1 VYAFG
6 VLFLGPLLRP
16 QFSLLFNPFGL
27 RCLESCRV
35 SRVRGR
41 ADEIELDANEWQIV
55 GDGEVKAVYS
65 RRKARQNPFSLRQQQ
80 DPTFEASRRLLY
92 SDTFNGPGVYA
103 DRGVRS
109 ANPRSVRTVSI
120 VGQMRKVADADKIR
134 IQTLTNDVAT
144 HCTVLPPGQFKN
156 IISEPVNSEDFM

>member
-1 VYAFG
+1 MVKYPHW
-6 VLFLGPLLRP
+6 VQKL
-16 QFSLLFNPFGL
+16 
-27 RCLESCRV
+27 
-35 SRVRGR
+35 
-41 ADEIELDANEWQIV
+41 LDANEWQIV

-65 RRKARQNPFSLRQQQ
+65 RRKARENPFSLRQQQ

-92 SDTFNGPGVYA
+92 SDTSNGPGVYA